1 MQLFTINL
9 SYFVLPYFF
18 SFLRLDNVVARFHLD
33 YHDQT
38 AAGNK
43 KFAELFP
50 RNATGFRRWCEMDD
64 RNKFFLKSRYTDKK
78 VRQRMA
84 VIPCMN
90 EFYRYVQW
98 HNLAFDTS
106 RYMNVPTM
114 MLHYHEYSDNLE
126 ATRDRVLDWLELPHN
141 GPGEPFHT
149 GKVYRHYYSESQRK
163 AVRAFVQ
170 EFASTETWEQLKNYD
185 FEFHSNAVIE

>member
-1 MQLFTINL
+1 M
-9 SYFVLPYFF
+9 
-18 SFLRLDNVVARFHLD
+18 ARFHLD

-64 RNKFFLKSRYTDKK
+64 HNKFFLKSRYTDKK

-126 ATRDRVLDWLELPHN
+126 ATRDRILDWLDLPHN

-149 GKVYRHYYSESQRK
+149 GKVYRHYYSESQRA
-163 AVRAFVQ
+163 AVRAFVE
-170 EFASTETWEQLKNYD
+170 EFASTETWEQLKDYD
-185 FEFHSNAVIE
+185 FELHPNATATE